1 MISIVGFKI
10 AFHPNNFVSLFTA
23 SSVFSA
29 YIAGCIE
36 RATAAVRIKA
46 KILFFLVPKISS
58 TFLKVTL
65 FTETSRFC
73 GFAAFVKALL
83 PVNRNF
89 ILLQLNSYPV
99 AALYAELFEVF
110 LGNLESSGSV
120 KQYKLFM
127 LLTFQRRYFSLLLL
141 AELFKGNIGNY
152 RLLTD
157 KLAGGF
163 SISYCNNSVD

>member
-1 MISIVGFKI
+1 MLVIVET
-10 AFHPNNFVSLFTA
+10 SLSSTA

-65 FTETSRFC
+65 FTETSRFFC

-99 AALYAELFEVF
+99 AALYTELFEVF

-127 LLTFQRRYFSLLLL
+127 FLTFQRRYFSLLLL
-141 AELFKGNIGNY
+141 AELLKGDIGNY